1 MVGGEKQRASFS
13 RCLRASRLRALHGVS
28 RQTPVRKRGKELGVR
43 VIGKW
48 APASKGVKAESSQG
62 LVLD

>member
-1 MVGGEKQRASFS
+1 MESLDS
-13 RCLRASRLRALHGVS
+13 PLW
-28 RQTPVRKRGKELGVR
+28 RKRGKELGVR